1 MENIKA
7 NIKFAIINNICYN
20 ISCLIKRSVNFIFR
34 NKLFYYT
41 KKSFKFIIFLIIAS
55 FVIIAMVGLKY
66 KPVYKVT
73 FLGENAGYVQN
84 KNSFEKLIE
93 EEILTSSESNVAF
106 VTLNSLPSFE
116 LKFIDKTITT
126 NEDEIFA
133 KKKANSETTYE
144 MYAITLNGENKS
156 YVNTLEEALE
166 IKDGDSTLN
175 DRLVAL
181 VAKIGEKI
189 SFRRF
194 EKITKNDDEIFG
206 TYKHM
211 GGKIGTVVVLK
222 GANEEVAKDVAMQT
236 AAMNPTA
243 LNRSL
248 VPQEVI
254 DRESKVIKEQVMAEG
269 KPEDIAEKMV
279 VGRLNKF
286 YKEICLEEQAFIK
299 DSGLSVKDYVKN
311 NGGEIISMTR
321 FAVGEGIQKR
331 EENFADE
338 VMSQIKNS

>member
-1 MENIKA
+1 MYKISDVKELRERTGAGMMDCKKA
-7 NIKFAIINNICYN
+7 
-20 ISCLIKRSVNFIFR
+20 L
-34 NKLFYYT
+34 
-41 KKSFKFIIFLIIAS
+41 
-55 FVIIAMVGLKY
+55 
-66 KPVYKVT
+66 
-73 FLGENAGYVQN
+73 
-84 KNSFEKLIE
+84 E
-93 EEILTSSESNVAF
+93 ECNGD
-106 VTLNSLPSFE
+106 
-116 LKFIDKTITT
+116 IDKSIDWLR
-126 NEDEIFA
+126 EKGIAKAA
-133 KKKANSETTYE
+133 KKESRIAAEGLCQIKTEGNTAVIVEVNSETDFVAKNQEFTSFVDYIVDQLL
-144 MYAITLNGENKS
+144 ANDVK
-156 YVNTLEEALE
+156 TLEEALE
-166 IKDGDSTLN
+166 IKDGDSTIN
-175 DRLVAL
+175 DKLVAL

-194 EKITKNDDEIFG
+194 EKVTKNDDEIFG

-211 GGKIGTVVVLK
+211 GGKIGTIVVVK

-248 VPQEVI
+248 VPQEDI

-269 KPEDIAEKMV
+269 KPEEIAEKMV

-286 YKEICLEEQAFIK
+286 YKEVCLEEQAFIK